1 MNHTLFHFGFNKQV
15 ETKSGK
21 LFEVSAG
28 LSKTVELPDKPV
40 KCEIC
45 HDSFSGEK
53 YLATHVRFKHPEQLS
68 KSKLSQSSSLS
79 KTSYKCVNQATDQQV
94 VDEESLK
101 TTYDLMELEERDSG
115 IKINNRRGA
124 NQRKSYTID
133 FKIKTLDLLDTMK
146 ELKTKNLWE
155 KVAERRG
162 ISKSLVVKWNK
173 DRVKIESQ
181 LALNKTKKNK
191 GAARSTRQRRQLV
204 CQKVKSKKFP
214 LAVARVVVEFKLRR
228 AKGCKISKL

>member
-1 MNHTLFHFGFNKQV
+1 M
-15 ETKSGK
+15 
-21 LFEVSAG
+21 
-28 LSKTVELPDKPV
+28 
-40 KCEIC
+40 
-45 HDSFSGEK
+45 
-53 YLATHVRFKHPEQLS
+53 
-68 KSKLSQSSSLS
+68 
-79 KTSYKCVNQATDQQV
+79 
-94 VDEESLK
+94 DEESLK
-101 TTYDLMELEERDSG
+101 TTNDLMELEERDSG
-115 IKINNRRGA
+115 IKINNHRGA

-162 ISKSLVVKWNK
+162 ISKSLVKFNKWNK
-173 DRVKIESQ
+173 ERVKIESR

>member
-1 MNHTLFHFGFNKQV
+1 MGICYFFLCLFHVGFKKQL

-21 LFEVSAG
+21 LFEASAG
-28 LSKTVELPDKPV
+28 LSKAVELPDKPV
-40 KCEIC
+40 KYEIC
-45 HDSFSGEK
+45 HDSFAGEK
-53 YLATHVRFKHPEQLS
+53 YLATHMQVKHPEQLS

-94 VDEESLK
+94 VDKESIE
-101 TTYDLMELEERDSG
+101 TTYDSMELEERESG

-133 FKIKTLDLLDTMK
+133 FKIKTLDLLHTMK

-155 KVAERRG
+155 KVAKRRG

-173 DRVKIESQ
+173 DWVKI
-181 LALNKTKKNK
+181 
-191 GAARSTRQRRQLV
+191 
-204 CQKVKSKKFP
+204 
-214 LAVARVVVEFKLRR
+214 
-228 AKGCKISKL
+228 